1 MAKLNVQT
9 QIGNIMVALICIIE
23 LHVNQHTGWHNTYML
38 NKNQDYVIND
48 ELIVTLIDS
57 DNNINLQERDMYKRS
72 KNTINLLREARY

>member
-1 MAKLNVQT
+1 
-9 QIGNIMVALICIIE
+9 
-23 LHVNQHTGWHNTYML
+23 ML